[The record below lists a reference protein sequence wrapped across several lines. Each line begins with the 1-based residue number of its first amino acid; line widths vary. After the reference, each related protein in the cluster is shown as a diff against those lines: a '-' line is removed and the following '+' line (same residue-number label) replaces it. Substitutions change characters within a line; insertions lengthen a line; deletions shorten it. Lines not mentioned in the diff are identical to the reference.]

1 MAGQRLCFGWPGSA
15 DRGRRRQAGVILRT
29 GRALLS
35 EVSLFEVVPRPP
47 PAAPEAKK
55 MGDSADINPE
65 QMLGLILI
73 ETIRLTECLTAT
85 HKERER

>member
-1 MAGQRLCFGWPGSA
+1 VRRRHGAYRHIYVYYEAPMAGQRLCFGWPGSA

-47 PAAPEAKK
+47 RGAGGEEN
-55 MGDSADINPE
+55 G
-65 QMLGLILI
+65 
-73 ETIRLTECLTAT
+73 
-85 HKERER
+85 